1 MINLTFSADTRNRN
15 VGLGDEAGLTVLL
28 DIERLHRDQDWWVAE
43 AARTGT
49 DWRSLADAVLEALV
63 SVGIIPLEQ
72 STFELACEQAD
83 REQLP
88 RPSRSETA
96 MVAPSTTIEALMF
109 SLRRGVNELAQSDT
123 LWRLSA
129 LDGNQVREVCRRVQA
144 LKPEIARRW
153 SAEEAATLI
162 AKWREFYGRRSN
174 ID

>member
-1 MINLTFSADTRNRN
+1 MTLLDDRADARNSQ
-15 VGLGDEAGLTVLL
+15 VVLDDEADFTILT
-28 DIERLHRDQDWWVAE
+28 DIEKLERDRTWWAAE
-43 AARTGT
+43 AVRTGT
-49 DWRSLADAVLEALV
+49 DWQSLGDAMLEALV
-63 SVGIIPLEQ
+63 SVGIIRLEQ

-88 RPSRSETA
+88 RPSRSEAA
-96 MVAPSTTIEALMF
+96 MAAPSTTIEALMF